1 MYGFNGPTG
10 PDSPNQMMD
19 PGLYGPSINVP
30 PPAMVNGPGG
40 FGQGMPPH
48 PPPGDRSTIIL
59 TNQKPRSK
67 SMAKKKT
74 KALDTLSRSIKKPF
88 SNKTAPQEEEPP
100 YYEDYA
106 TLGFEVS
113 KDGELY
119 EIENLDECHSP
130 APTYRETERSA
141 KKKSSK
147 QKLRRYDDNNDDN
160 C

>member
-1 MYGFNGPTG
+1 
-10 PDSPNQMMD
+10 MD
-19 PGLYGPSINVP
+19 PGMYGPSINVP

-67 SMAKKKT
+67 SMAKKKKT